1 MGNKNTSKLNDQRLE
16 NFEAHTFFTKS
27 EIVHLYSRFE
37 SMGGS
42 EMKPVNTDAIVQI
55 PELKNNPFRFRIC
68 QVFGTKLDPSKA
80 AQIIGSYQHGPPV
93 RMQFQITFDKSQS
106 DKQKDDTIASIKQAA
121 RRDHGQYYDTV
132 EVSMVET
139 KMQEKKYPYDVTIH
153 YKDLTTSEGNAL
165 VERGADSLANK
176 IADTT
181 NADVL
186 IICEPTKARADLEGD
201 DPDNDFDDEKSD
213 YWLTFDNFVTMMN
226 TFSPRASIQ
235 VKAYY
240 AFQLYDYDGD
250 KFINTDDIVKT
261 LEASIGRHRMSYE
274 KMHQVATGVLEEA
287 DLDGNKKLSRT
298 EFNRIIKRM
307 PDFMSKFQFSIQ
319 RE

>member
-1 MGNKNTSKLNDQRLE
+1 MGNKNTSKLNAQKLD
-16 NFEAHTFFTKS
+16 NYEAHTFFTKS
-27 EIVHLYSRFE
+27 EIIHLYARFE
-37 SMGGS
+37 SMGGN

-68 QVFGTKLDPSKA
+68 QVFGTKLDPAKA

-93 RMQFQITFDKSQS
+93 RMQFQVIFDDSPDEKE
-106 DKQKDDTIASIKQAA
+106 KKGYIADIKKAA
-121 RRDHGQYYDTV
+121 TNDQGQYYDKV
-132 EVSMVET
+132 ELSMVET
-139 KMQEKKYPYDVTIH
+139 KKQEKFPYDITILF
-153 YKDLTTSEGNAL
+153 KELSTAQGNAL
-165 VERGADSLANK
+165 VQRGADSLAKK
-176 IADTT
+176 IEEITDS
-181 NADVL
+181 DVL
-186 IICEPTKARADLEGD
+186 IICEPTKARGDAEGN

-319 RE
+319 RD